1 MVRDEIAMNIA
12 YIHFYVED
20 ASTWRDWFTQTL
32 GFRAIAS
39 FANCQTQTELV
50 QSDRVR
56 LLLSSAKTSESPVFA
71 YLQAHPPGV
80 ADVAFRVADL
90 AGAIAQATAAGTRL
104 TRSPYWLEQ
113 PEGKLRAAQVQGWG
127 DLRHTL
133 VQDGDGQ
140 RTEAHTAGDAPTM
153 PLEIDHVVLNVEQG
167 KLGQAIAWYERA
179 FGFQRQQSFAIQTA
193 RSGLCSQVLS
203 HPAGA
208 AQMPI
213 NEPASPGSQ
222 IQEFLDFNRGAGIQH
237 IALRTSGIVEAIARL
252 RHQGLAFLAVPS
264 SYYEQLRQRPGFPL
278 TAAELEAIAAQEV
291 LVDWQPDRPQAVLL
305 QTFTQPI
312 FAQPTFFFELI
323 ERRWYWWNQQQQ
335 QAQGF
340 GEGNFRALFE
350 AIEQEQLKRGSLR

>member
-1 MVRDEIAMNIA
+1 MNIA
-12 YIHFYVED
+12 HIHFYVEN
-20 ASTWRDWFTQTL
+20 ASTWRNWFTQTL
-32 GFRAIAS
+32 EFQSIAS
-39 FANCQTQTELV
+39 FACSHTQTEV
-50 QSDRVR
+50 IQGDRVR
-56 LLLSSAKTSESPVFA
+56 FLLSSAKTAESPVFA
-71 YLQAHPPGV
+71 YLQVHPPGV

-90 AGAIAQATAAGTRL
+90 ESAIAQATAAGTQL
-104 TRSPYWLEQ
+104 TRSPYGLEQ
-113 PEGKLRAAQVQGWG
+113 PEGYLNAAQVQGWG

-133 VQDGDGQ
+133 VQDSPERKGH
-140 RTEAHTAGDAPTM
+140 EVNTM

-167 KLGQAIAWYERA
+167 NLGRAIAWYERV
-179 FGFQRQQSFAIQTA
+179 FGFQRRQAFAIQTE

-203 HPAGA
+203 HPAGN
-208 AQMPI
+208 AQLPI
-213 NEPASPGSQ
+213 NEPASQGSQ

-252 RHQGLAFLAVPS
+252 RRQGLAFLAVPG

-278 TAAELEAIAAQEV
+278 TQAEWEAVAAQEV
-291 LVDWQPDRPQAVLL
+291 LVDWQSDRPQAVLL

-312 FAQPTFFFELI
+312 FSQPTFFFELI